1 MLELALRY
9 LKQDKESGNS
19 NEEPSFDFEQ
29 DQSYINA
36 SFMSDYHIDLEKSDM
51 HWWTYC
57 DLLNGLTEDCVLNR
71 VRYIR
76 EFDINEIKDHKE
88 RSKMLKAKESVSLKR
103 KEHIIT
109 ESEKKAHNKF
119 MQMAKLTCN

>member
-1 MLELALRY
+1 MALRY
-9 LKQDKESGNS
+9 LKQDKESPVS
-19 NEEPSFDFEQ
+19 NEEPSFDYEQ

-36 SFMSDYHIDLEKSDM
+36 SFMSDYHIDLENTDM
-51 HWWTYC
+51 HFYTYC

-88 RSKMLKAKESVSLKR
+88 RAKMLKAKESVALK
-103 KEHIIT
+103 KKGKVIT
-109 ESEKKAHNKF
+109 ESEKKAHDKF